1 MTDTTVQTQTLQ
13 PEEKAPS
20 IRVALLVE
28 YCGQFFHGSQ
38 FQPHN
43 PTVQGEIQGAL
54 SKLHLKTSAVSFAG
68 RTDASVN
75 AYGQVGH
82 FDIAEGDLSNI
93 PNLTKALNAVLP
105 ETISIRDTYISAG
118 RQFNSRRD
126 AQCKWYR
133 YVIHNAA
140 TRSVW
145 AERRSSLHYAR
156 PLDAH
161 RMAQAAKLLTGTH
174 DFKSFKDSGAKV
186 VNDICAIQYADVHR
200 DGDFIIFDVAADR
213 FLYKMV
219 RNLIGQ
225 LMVIGN
231 VENPLPPE
239 TILQVLAER
248 DRRKAAKTARPEGLT
263 LMAVLYKS
271 PFNFF
276 EKDVYVQQ
284 LKNILKPMESLQNEN
299 LFRKAS

>member
-1 MTDTTVQTQTLQ
+1 MTDTTVQTQASQ
-13 PEEKAPS
+13 PEEKTLS

-28 YCGQFFHGSQ
+28 YCGQFFYGSQ
-38 FQPHN
+38 FQPN
-43 PTVQGEIQGAL
+43 KSTVQSEMQGAL
-54 SKLHLKTSAVSFAG
+54 SRLHLKASAVSFAG
-68 RTDASVN
+68 RTDANVN

-82 FDIAEGDLSNI
+82 FDIAENALSNI

-105 ETISIRDTYISAG
+105 ETISVRDAYIDAG

-126 AQCKWYR
+126 AQYKWYR

-145 AERRSSLHYAR
+145 AERRSSLHYAK
-156 PLDAH
+156 PLDAN
-161 RMAQAAKLLTGTH
+161 RMAQAAKLLMGVH
-174 DFKSFKDSGAKV
+174 DFKSFKDSATKIT
-186 VNDICAIQYADVHR
+186 NDICDIQHADVYR
-200 DGDFIIFDVAADR
+200 DGDFIIFDIAADR

-219 RNLIGQ
+219 RNLVGQ

-231 VENPLPPE
+231 AKKPLPPE
-239 TILQVLAER
+239 TILQVLAEK
-248 DRRKAAKTARPEGLT
+248 DRQKAAKTACPKGLT

-276 EKDVYVQQ
+276 EKDVHVQQ